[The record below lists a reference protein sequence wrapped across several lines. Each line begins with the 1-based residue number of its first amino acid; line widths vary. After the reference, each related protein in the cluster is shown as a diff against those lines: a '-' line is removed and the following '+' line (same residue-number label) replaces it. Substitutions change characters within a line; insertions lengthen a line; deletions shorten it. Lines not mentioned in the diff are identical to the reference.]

1 MLRIGICDDECYA
14 RDALRLELEK
24 LLEETEEIV
33 YEFSG
38 GETAVSWLKKHPGEI
53 DLLFLDVEMKGV
65 NGIRTAEQIR
75 EFDTRIQ
82 IVFVTGFRDFV
93 FEGYRVQAVDYLVK
107 PVDADRLSSVL
118 SRVRRQLEQVRQKQ
132 FVFQNGDGVYRLY
145 QDEIQYFYSEKRKV
159 VAVTREKELSFYA
172 KLDEVEAR
180 VGRTFVRI
188 HQRYL
193 VNADAVSY
201 ISRSFFADS
210 SIHACLFRSLLLRLL
225 SFDFSLCI
233 FLAQAG
239 QYFDM
244 PERGTYS
251 TPHTVQFL
259 GFNAVHRFVGVICN
273 SPTKPMNL

>member
-53 DLLFLDVEMKGV
+53 DFLFLDVEMKGV

-107 PVDADRLSSVL
+107 PVMRTGFPVCFRVCADSWSRCGRSSLSFRMGTAYTGFTRMKYSIFT
-118 SRVRRQLEQVRQKQ
+118 VRR
-132 FVFQNGDGVYRLY
+132 
-145 QDEIQYFYSEKRKV
+145 EKWWR
-159 VAVTREKELSFYA
+159 
-172 KLDEVEAR
+172 
-180 VGRTFVRI
+180 
-188 HQRYL
+188 
-193 VNADAVSY
+193 
-201 ISRSFFADS
+201 
-210 SIHACLFRSLLLRLL
+210 
-225 SFDFSLCI
+225 
-233 FLAQAG
+233 
-239 QYFDM
+239 
-244 PERGTYS
+244 
-251 TPHTVQFL
+251 
-259 GFNAVHRFVGVICN
+259 
-273 SPTKPMNL
+273 

>member
-118 SRVRRQLEQVRQKQ
+118 SRVRRQLGRLILQKTRILLVSFRVCADSWSRCGRSSLSFRMGTAYTGFTRMKYSIFTVR
-132 FVFQNGDGVYRLY
+132 
-145 QDEIQYFYSEKRKV
+145 
-159 VAVTREKELSFYA
+159 REKWW
-172 KLDEVEAR
+172 R
-180 VGRTFVRI
+180 
-188 HQRYL
+188 
-193 VNADAVSY
+193 
-201 ISRSFFADS
+201 
-210 SIHACLFRSLLLRLL
+210 
-225 SFDFSLCI
+225 
-233 FLAQAG
+233 
-239 QYFDM
+239 
-244 PERGTYS
+244 
-251 TPHTVQFL
+251 
-259 GFNAVHRFVGVICN
+259 
-273 SPTKPMNL
+273 

>member
-180 VGRTFVRI
+180 VERTFVRI

-201 ISRSFFADS
+201 IGASSVRIGSEELPISRALKQDAVAALAKAM
-210 SIHACLFRSLLLRLL
+210 IGVDL
-225 SFDFSLCI
+225 S
-233 FLAQAG
+233 
-239 QYFDM
+239 
-244 PERGTYS
+244 
-251 TPHTVQFL
+251 
-259 GFNAVHRFVGVICN
+259 
-273 SPTKPMNL
+273 

>member
-193 VNADAVSY
+193 VNA
-201 ISRSFFADS
+201 I
-210 SIHACLFRSLLLRLL
+210 
-225 SFDFSLCI
+225 
-233 FLAQAG
+233 
-239 QYFDM
+239 
-244 PERGTYS
+244 
-251 TPHTVQFL
+251 
-259 GFNAVHRFVGVICN
+259 GV
-273 SPTKPMNL
+273 M

>member
-33 YEFSG
+33 YEFSC

-180 VGRTFVRI
+180 VGRTFVPDPSALPCQCRCGVLYRRI
-188 HQRYL
+188 FG
-193 VNADAVSY
+193 AD
-201 ISRSFFADS
+201 RK
-210 SIHACLFRSLLLRLL
+210 
-225 SFDFSLCI
+225 
-233 FLAQAG
+233 
-239 QYFDM
+239 
-244 PERGTYS
+244 RGTADQPGAEAGCGCS
-251 TPHTVQFL
+251 ACESHD
-259 GFNAVHRFVGVICN
+259 RW
-273 SPTKPMNL
+273 

>member
-33 YEFSG
+33 YEFSC

-118 SRVRRQLEQVRQKQ
+118 SRVRR

-201 ISRSFFADS
+201 IGASSVRIGSEELPISRALKQDAVAALAKAM
-210 SIHACLFRSLLLRLL
+210 IGGDL
-225 SFDFSLCI
+225 S
-233 FLAQAG
+233 
-239 QYFDM
+239 
-244 PERGTYS
+244 
-251 TPHTVQFL
+251 
-259 GFNAVHRFVGVICN
+259 
-273 SPTKPMNL
+273 